1 MTTGA
6 KNKIAPS
13 EKPVIDEIAA
23 KAIER
28 SRGLIA
34 SDPHLNAIMP
44 DVSVYER
51 AADNSLSCEQS
62 IDLILSAYNSRNA
75 LGVRAHKAVQDPHSK
90 RSVREYLPSF
100 KYKTFG
106 ELKDDLHAIANAWR
120 HIPSLNLNPDEFLII
135 IGFASAEFCA
145 LDTAAAYGQ
154 AVSVP
159 MQSATAGGDLNDIF
173 KRIEPSCLAATYE
186 DLSAAVD
193 LASTH
198 DSLRSLIVFNID
210 LNIDDEREAFDTAKQ
225 TLAARGIHIVTYQQ
239 LIELGSAYD
248 FEFLPPHKDGDDRLA
263 LIAHSS
269 GSTGVPKG
277 AMISAASIKAYWRGT
292 QEKFPM
298 ITVIFSPLNHLLGR
312 ATLYQI
318 LGRGSTAYFTLA
330 PDMSTLFE
338 DIRIAR
344 PTALNFFPRVLDMVY
359 QHFQN
364 ETVKAIAGG
373 ETAESARTKVMDA
386 MRYSFLG
393 DRFTSGLT
401 AAAPTSKAVMNF
413 MADCFGVRLRDIYG
427 STEAGA
433 GSVSIN
439 GVINRNTVLD
449 YKLRDVPELG
459 YYLTDKPYPRGE
471 LCFKGRNQIKG
482 FFKDA
487 KATSELLTD
496 DGFIITG
503 DIIELRAEDSFVIID
518 RRKDVLKLSQGE
530 YVAVGPLGA
539 VFEGGSP
546 FIKQIY
552 IYGNSHRSYLLAV
565 IVPDLAAVE
574 SSLGH
579 APSEAETRNIL
590 RRAIQDVAKAQGL
603 KPFEAPRDFIVET
616 DPFTQENGLLS
627 SVRKKLR
634 PAIKRQYGEA
644 LEALYAAHEKGRD
657 EDIKRLKDPH
667 SKVSIA
673 DALKQIVTIHLG
685 LDDGITIAGDQNFT
699 ELGGDSL
706 GAVNFSLLVEDV
718 FGITFPADKI
728 LASTANISSWAKDI
742 ERLKSSGE
750 AQASFASIH
759 GAGSQTVEAK
769 DLTLPAFVA
778 QDILDRAKDLNS
790 ADTTPKTVLLTGA
803 TGFLGRQVCLTWLR
817 TLTAPD
823 AKLICLVRAKD
834 DVEARKRLDA
844 IFDASTSEMKDAFH
858 SLAKDKLSVLA
869 ADIAMPNFGFEAE
882 VFADLTQSVDRIC
895 HVGAL
900 VNHRLSYE
908 HLFAPNVC
916 GTAEIIKLALSHK
929 LKPIDFVSTVSVLPL
944 LDKSDPNKETA
955 KLEAKLPLSDA
966 YAFGYAASK
975 WAAEILLRKAA
986 KSYGLPVNIMRGNM
1000 MLAHQDYQGAI
1011 NPYDMFTRLIFSL
1024 IATGIAPASFYI
1036 EDPVNYDGLPV
1047 DLVACSVVNVRQ
1059 AGDDGTHVLNIHNYN
1074 SGTHFSLN
1082 AITGWIREAGFTLS
1096 EIEDYEDWYQQ
1107 FSERLHA
1114 LPEADKQNSAI
1125 DLLPAFKNPQRSRR
1139 EMSHAN
1145 FQGLM
1150 DKMDI
1155 AMPSLGQDY
1164 ISKILSD
1171 MAAIGIL
1178 GE

>member
-1 MTTGA
+1 MG
-6 KNKIAPS
+6 KVAPQ
-13 EKPVIDEIAA
+13 ETPAIDEVAA
-23 KAIER
+23 KAIQR
-28 SRGLIA
+28 SRDLIA
-34 SDPHLNAIMP
+34 RDPQLKSIKPNL
-44 DVSVYER
+44 SVYER
-51 AADNSLSCEQS
+51 AANPDLSCEQS
-62 IDLILSAYNSRNA
+62 IDLILSAYGPRSA

-90 RSVREYLPSF
+90 RIVRDYQSAF
-100 KYKTFG
+100 QYKTFG
-106 ELKDDLHAIANAWR
+106 ELRHELRAIANAWR
-120 HIPSLNLNPDEFLII
+120 HIPSLSLSPDEFLII

-173 KRIEPSCLAATYE
+173 ERIEPSCLAVTYQ
-186 DLSAAVD
+186 DLPSAVD
-193 LASTH
+193 LASNH

-210 LNIDDEREAFDTAKQ
+210 LSVDDEREAFEAASQ
-225 TLAARGIHIVTYQQ
+225 TLAAKNVRVVSYEQ
-239 LIELGSAYD
+239 LIDLGKEYD

-298 ITVIFSPLNHLLGR
+298 LTVIFSPLNHLLGR
-312 ATLYQI
+312 ATLYQV

-359 QHFQN
+359 QHYQN
-364 ETVKAIAGG
+364 EVVKAVASG
-373 ETAESARTKVMDA
+373 ETAEAAKTKIMDQ

-393 DRFTSGLT
+393 DRFTSGMT
-401 AAAPTSKAVMNF
+401 AAAPTSKAVMDF
-413 MADCFGVRLRDIYG
+413 MAECFGVRLRDIYG

-449 YKLRDVPELG
+449 YKIRDVPELG
-459 YYLTDKPYPRGE
+459 YYVSDKPYPRGE

-503 DIIELRAEDSFVIID
+503 DIIELREEDSFVIID

-552 IYGNSHRSYLLAV
+552 IYGNSHRSYLVAV
-565 IVPDLAAVE
+565 IVPDLDAVK
-574 SSLGH
+574 SSLGR
-579 APSEAETRNIL
+579 APSEVDIRNVL
-590 RRAIQDVAKAQGL
+590 RGAIQDVAKMQDL
-603 KPFEAPRDFIVET
+603 KSFEAPRDFIVET
-616 DPFTQENGLLS
+616 EPFTQENGLLS

-634 PAIKRQYGEA
+634 PAIKHQYGEA
-644 LEALYAAHEKGRD
+644 LEALYDAHEKGRD
-657 EDIKRLKDPH
+657 EDIKRLKNPDFD
-667 SKVSIA
+667 VSIE

-685 LDDGITIAGDQNFT
+685 LDDGITIADDQNFG

-728 LASTANISSWAKDI
+728 LDSTASIQSWAKDI

-750 AQASFASIH
+750 SWASFASIH
-759 GAGSQTVEAK
+759 GAGSQAVEAK
-769 DLTLPAFVA
+769 DLALPAFIS
-778 QDILDRAKDLNS
+778 QDILNRTKDLAAPS
-790 ADTTPKTVLLTGA
+790 STPKTVLLTGA
-803 TGFLGRQVCLTWLR
+803 TGFLGRHVCLTWLSA
-817 TLTAPD
+817 LTDPG
-823 AKLICLVRAKD
+823 AKLICLVRAKTD
-834 DVEARKRLDA
+834 AEAKKRLEA
-844 IFDASTSEMKDAFH
+844 IFDASAPEMKDAFYAL
-858 SLAKDKLSVLA
+858 SKDKLSVLA
-869 ADIAMPNFGFEAE
+869 ADIAMPSFGLEPEA
-882 VFADLTQSVDRIC
+882 FAKLAKDVDRIC

-908 HLFAPNVC
+908 HLFAPNVS
-916 GTAEIIKLALSHK
+916 GTAEIIKLALSQK

-944 LDKSDPNKETA
+944 LDRSDPNKETA
-955 KLEAKLPLSDA
+955 KLEATLPLSDA

-975 WAAEILLRKAA
+975 WAAEILLRKAS
-986 KSYGLPVNIMRGNM
+986 KSLDLPVNILRGNM
-1000 MLAHQDYQGAI
+1000 MLAHQNYSGAI
-1011 NPYDMFTRLIFSL
+1011 NPSDMFTRLIFSL
-1024 IATGIAPASFYI
+1024 IATGIAPSSFYKAGA
-1036 EDPVNYDGLPV
+1036 VNYDGLPV
-1047 DLVACSVVNVRQ
+1047 DLVANSVVNVRRS
-1059 AGDDGTHVLNIHNYN
+1059 GDQGTHVFNIHNYN
-1074 SGTHFSLN
+1074 SGASFSLN
-1082 AITGWIREAGFTLS
+1082 AITDWIKEAGFKL
-1096 EIEDYEDWYQQ
+1096 EDIEDYDDWYQA
-1107 FSERLHA
+1107 FSQRLHA
-1114 LPEADKQNSAI
+1114 LPEVDKQKSAI
-1125 DLLPAFKNPQRSRR
+1125 DLLQAFKNPQRSERDI
-1139 EMSHAN
+1139 SYAH
-1145 FQGLM
+1145 FQDLLA
-1150 DKMDI
+1150 KMD
-1155 AMPSLGQDY
+1155 ADLPELGRAY
-1164 ISKILSD
+1164 ISKVLSD
-1171 MAAIGIL
+1171 MSAIRL
-1178 GE
+1178 LKD